1 MSAETGADLDTVRQN
16 RAGLF
21 YAVAAFIWWA
31 GSVFYFKAV
40 EHVSPLEVLAHRVV
54 WTAALLMTGLALS
67 GRATELAAV
76 FRRPRTT
83 LAIVATTLLI
93 GSNWY
98 VFIWAIAHDR
108 VLDTSLAYYIM
119 PLLNVC
125 FGAVFLRE
133 RFRPLQMVALAM
145 ALVSLSVQ
153 GFQFGGLPLISIFL
167 AFSFSLYG
175 LIRKAAA
182 TDPVIG
188 TTAEM
193 VMLSPAALLF
203 FVHSYRQGALSFT
216 NLGIGTDLLLV
227 AAGVVTAVPQIWFLC
242 GAKSLRYATLGMV
255 QFILPSLTF
264 IIAVFFYHEPFST
277 LQLASFAIVWGA
289 VMLYS
294 IDAWRFHRGS
304 PPIHRR
310 KASSGLASDL

>member
-1 MSAETGADLDTVRQN
+1 MNATRQN
-16 RAGLF
+16 RTGLF

-40 EHVSPLEVLAHRVV
+40 EHVSPLEILAHRVI
-54 WTAALLMTGLALS
+54 WTAALLVTGLVLS
-67 GRATELAAV
+67 GRATELAV
-76 FRRPRTT
+76 GFRRRRTT

-108 VLDTSLAYYIM
+108 VLDTSLAYYIT
-119 PLLNVC
+119 PLLNVG
-125 FGAVFLRE
+125 FGALFLGE
-133 RFRPLQMVALAM
+133 RFRPLQVVAVAM

-153 GFQFGGLPLISIFL
+153 GFQFGGLPLISLFL
-167 AFSFSLYG
+167 AFSFSIYG
-175 LIRKAAA
+175 LIRKVAA

-193 VMLSPAALLF
+193 VLLSPAALLF
-203 FVHSYRQGALSFT
+203 FVHSHRQGALNFT

-227 AAGVVTAVPQIWFLC
+227 AAGVVTAVPQIWFLR

-264 IIAVFFYHEPFST
+264 IIAVFVYHEPFST
-277 LQLASFAIVWGA
+277 LHFASFAMVWAA
-289 VMLYS
+289 VSLYS
-294 IDAWRFHRGS
+294 VDAWRFHRGS
-304 PPIHRR
+304 RMH
-310 KASSGLASDL
+310 